1 MPNQTSLMLD
11 RWNAKIKEID
21 FVHSFF
27 CEEPFI
33 YYKILTEKHNKLCG
47 SIEDLSQ
54 AYNVSCESFFG
65 FLLGLEPVLHCGLDT
80 LKSTDIVDI
89 DLDLGKLYAYLKGKE
104 SRAYLI
110 KMDGW
115 KDVADAA
122 EADVKAEPVKRSK
135 VGCLRFS
142 KDPYTRMR
150 SFSVLAHSYG
160 EEIFY
165 FIPEKVDMEK
175 KTINGL
181 FFDVDSQKFVEKE
194 TAYPYVIDDHGYF
207 MTQYPDLYKELSR
220 SSLFCYPRLQS
231 KKKVYS
237 VLKERGYSKYLIDT
251 FDYTTSINIDD
262 LLTKYGNLILKPN
275 RSSMVKDVYKLNK
288 ENDYYFLQLEDK
300 VEKLS
305 RSEFVDKYTAKFLDG
320 YLVQEYIR
328 SVTNHGN
335 PFNIKITVHRGKGGK
350 WAVAKLFVR
359 IGNVNGIASS
369 IETGSGSIGFVNQLL
384 PVEFGEDGKAI
395 YDELIKTAK
404 ELPNTL
410 QDGYSNLLDDLAI
423 GVGIDR
429 DDNNQLKIFDINIQA
444 DPLTHDVDALE
455 ARFHYLMY
463 LSNNYKKLHRIQM
476 AT

>member
-1 MPNQTSLMLD
+1 M
-11 RWNAKIKEID
+11 E
-21 FVHSFF
+21 
-27 CEEPFI
+27 
-33 YYKILTEKHNKLCG
+33 
-47 SIEDLSQ
+47 
-54 AYNVSCESFFG
+54 
-65 FLLGLEPVLHCGLDT
+65 
-80 LKSTDIVDI
+80 
-89 DLDLGKLYAYLKGKE
+89 
-104 SRAYLI
+104 
-110 KMDGW
+110 GW
-115 KDVADAA
+115 KDFADS
-122 EADVKAEPVKRSK
+122 AEPDVNTEQVKRPK

-150 SFSVLAHSYG
+150 SFSLLANSYG
-160 EEIFY
+160 EEVFY
-165 FIPEKVDMEK
+165 FTPEKVNTES
-175 KTINGL
+175 KTISGL

-207 MTQYPDLYKELSR
+207 LAQYPELYKELSR
-220 SSLFCYPRLQS
+220 SSLFCYPRLES

-237 VLKERGYSKYLIDT
+237 VLKEGGYSKYLIDT
-251 FDYTTSINIDD
+251 FDYTPSINIDD
-262 LLTKYGNLILKPN
+262 LLTEYGFLILKPN

-288 ENDYYFLQLEDK
+288 DNDYYYLQLEDK
-300 VEKLS
+300 VEKLT

-335 PFNIKITVHRGKGGK
+335 PFNIKIGVHRGKGGK

-359 IGNVNGIASS
+359 IGSVNGIASS
-369 IETGSGSIGFVNQLL
+369 IQTGSGSVGFVNQLL
-384 PVEFGEDGKAI
+384 PVEFGDAGKAI

-410 QDGYSNLLDDLAI
+410 QAGYSNLLDDLAI

-463 LSNNYKKLHRIQM
+463 LNKNFRKLHRTQL
-476 AT
+476 ATL